1 VVVATIVIGMR
12 QEGIFA
18 STTQQK
24 LRQRRGSVMAAK
36 DRINKAGEA
45 ARAAQRS
52 QYLQRLL
59 ADEELRGSLLTAYGA
74 ARSAY
79 GRMTNGKP
87 ATQALF
93 EDKKLQRELKE
104 AAEALREASG
114 SLREAPKKA
123 RRKGGAGRSLLLL
136 AVAGALAIAF
146 SESLR
151 SKLLDLLFGAE
162 EEFDY
167 SSTTAPAEPA
177 PAGATAS

>member
-1 VVVATIVIGMR
+1 
-12 QEGIFA
+12 
-18 STTQQK
+18 
-24 LRQRRGSVMAAK
+24 MAAK
-36 DRINKAGEA
+36 DRINKAGGKAGEA

-59 ADEELRGSLLTAYGA
+59 ADEELRGSLVTAYGA

-93 EDKKLQRELKE
+93 EDKKLQKELKE
-104 AAEALREASG
+104 AAEALRDASG
-114 SLREAPKKA
+114 SLREGPKR
-123 RRKGGAGRSLLLL
+123 RRKGGLGRALLLL
-136 AVAGALAIAF
+136 GVAGVLAVALNEG
-146 SESLR
+146 LR
-151 SKLLDLLFGAE
+151 SKVLDLLFGAE

-177 PAGATAS
+177 PAGAPAA

>member
-1 VVVATIVIGMR
+1 
-12 QEGIFA
+12 
-18 STTQQK
+18 
-24 LRQRRGSVMAAK
+24 MAAK

-45 ARAAQRS
+45 AKAAQRN

-59 ADEELRGSLLTAYGA
+59 ADEELRGSLLTAYGS

-93 EDKKLQRELKE
+93 EDRKLQKELKD
-104 AAEALREASG
+104 AANALRDASGALRE
-114 SLREAPKKA
+114 PVKH
-123 RRKGGAGRSLLLL
+123 RRTGGFGRSLLLL
-136 AVAGALAIAF
+136 GVAGVLAVAL
-146 SESLR
+146 SEGLR
-151 SKLLDLLFGAE
+151 SKVLDLLFGAE

-177 PAGATAS
+177 PAGAPAA